1 MLGKARMIG
10 IGTAL
15 AACLFGATAGFS
27 EDAPPPRM
35 RGTIDQVNGNAVTVK
50 TQAGLQALSNL
61 KTAAPGCRYQRLDVG
76 YTAKLVCR
84 HCRDGPTRRNY
95 QGDRSKRFCRTT
107 SRNGRRPLSLGR
119 HARQYYDK
127 RSGNSVG
134 HQAAAT
140 R

>member
-50 TQAGLQALSNL
+50 TRTGLQALSNL
-61 KTAAPGCRYQRLDVG
+61 KTAAPWLPLPKARCRIYSKTRLSALPRWPNQ
-76 YTAKLVCR
+76 TELS
-84 HCRDGPTRRNY
+84 RR
-95 QGDRSKRFCRTT
+95 
-107 SRNGRRPLSLGR
+107 
-119 HARQYYDK
+119 
-127 RSGNSVG
+127 
-134 HQAAAT
+134 
-140 R
+140 